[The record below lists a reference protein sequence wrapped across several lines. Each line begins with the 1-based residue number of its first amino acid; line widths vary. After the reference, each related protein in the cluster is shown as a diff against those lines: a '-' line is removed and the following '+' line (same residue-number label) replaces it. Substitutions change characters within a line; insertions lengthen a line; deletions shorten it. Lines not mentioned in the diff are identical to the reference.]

1 MFIEQSTTDV
11 REKIIEAA
19 RKLFVNKGFK
29 GTTVRDIAAA
39 SDTNVAM
46 VNYYFRSKH
55 NLFEEIFNESFDLL
69 TEKIFSIVSSD
80 VSFFDMLNNWV
91 DVYYDVLI
99 ENPQLPMFVIHE
111 INQNPESLI
120 KRLSTKEPHQLYIRL
135 AERIKEEEEKG
146 TIRETSV
153 ADFLLNMISLCMYPF
168 MFSTVAS
175 LFLDMSEN
183 DYMDKMK
190 SHKTYV
196 KEFTI
201 NAIKSEV

>member
-11 REKIIEAA
+11 REKIIEAS

-39 SDTNVAM
+39 SNTNVAM

-69 TEKIFSIVSSD
+69 TGKISSIVSSN
-80 VSFFDMLNNWV
+80 VSFFDMLNNWIEA
-91 DVYYDVLI
+91 YYDVLI
-99 ENPQLPMFVIHE
+99 ENPQLPMFVIYE

-135 AERIKEEEEKG
+135 AERIKKEEEKG
-146 TIRETSV
+146 TIRQTSV
-153 ADFLLNMISLCMYPF
+153 ADFLLSMISLCMYPF

-175 LFLDMSEN
+175 LFLNMSEN
-183 DYMDKMK
+183 DYMDQMK
-190 SHKTYV
+190 SHKAYV

-201 NAIKSEV
+201 NAIKNN